1 MKLSKDFIPHIT
13 ETESLLVPSGGAKF
27 SGVIRGNKTF
37 GLIIELLKNDTTE
50 QGIIDSLRKEYD
62 APEGA
67 IERDVRKTLDE
78 LRNTGA
84 IVD

>member
-1 MKLSKDFIPHIT
+1 MKLSEDFIVHA
-13 ETESLLVPSGGAKF
+13 TESEILLVPSGEAKF
-27 SGVIRGNKTF
+27 SGVIKGNKTF

-62 APEGA
+62 APEGK
-67 IERDVRKTLDE
+67 IENDVRSVLDE
-78 LRNTGA
+78 LRNAGA